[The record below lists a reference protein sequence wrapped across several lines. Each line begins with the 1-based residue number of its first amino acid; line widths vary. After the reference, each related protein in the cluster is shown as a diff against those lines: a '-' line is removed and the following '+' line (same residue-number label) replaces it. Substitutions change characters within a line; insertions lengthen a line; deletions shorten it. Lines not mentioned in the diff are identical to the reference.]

1 MKEKNNNG
9 KKISPQI
16 LVPMIIGAICVITIL
31 VVVGFVTP
39 KRATAGQ
46 LQENLNLGSKYLEAG
61 EYDKAEVAFK
71 DALKIDKKSTDATL
85 GLAKVYNGKKQ
96 PEKALDMLKAAGKN
110 MKNTSK
116 SSLKKNV
123 DVWNS
128 RVNEY
133 QNTFAQTKSLFAQQ
147 GNTSQIQAAEKEEK
161 TIIEYVTVVIN
172 ITPEATSPEESMA
185 APITESPEESI
196 AEPTTKPTS
205 GSLDNGSGRT
215 VADSGDVQGKNSI
228 DDSDSKKIGKKSGM
242 SETPSVIPKE
252 PEIPSVTPKE
262 EPETP
267 SITPKVSE
275 VPSVPPEE
283 PEVPSV
289 SPETPSVPPEE
300 PETPNITE
308 MPPEIPDITEIPPE
322 NPDITE
328 TPISEEPIQEPDN
341 DNTEPEQP
349 EKEENNTEQTENYE
363 TEMPGEDEI
372 LAAYA
377 AQMETSK
384 YVGGTIEYTDSSS
397 IDSVNGILATEQR
410 DFDGDQ
416 RPELLVISVSGGK
429 LEIQLYRAENGEAQ
443 QIAYETAEQGFGDP
457 VEGIT
462 YSGSQE
468 CFIKDNG
475 TSTDIG
481 IVGYYSGMTGESGTL
496 EVRLSVAMYKVNS
509 DGTLNMAGNAALVN
523 GTQLYLNGMTP
534 QDGGKDAFIGELSNM
549 GLNGSWVSE
558 SADIM
563 ASMDLN
569 NNPMQDTAG
578 VPNPV
583 NEGLSLKETGI
594 QDLTVI
600 NAGMQ
605 PGSSS
610 MDFSVK

>member
-1 MKEKNNNG
+1 MQNSEDDD
-9 KKISPQI
+9 I
-16 LVPMIIGAICVITIL
+16 
-31 VVVGFVTP
+31 
-39 KRATAGQ
+39 
-46 LQENLNLGSKYLEAG
+46 
-61 EYDKAEVAFK
+61 
-71 DALKIDKKSTDATL
+71 
-85 GLAKVYNGKKQ
+85 
-96 PEKALDMLKAAGKN
+96 
-110 MKNTSK
+110 
-116 SSLKKNV
+116 V
-123 DVWNS
+123 DV
-128 RVNEY
+128 
-133 QNTFAQTKSLFAQQ
+133 
-147 GNTSQIQAAEKEEK
+147 I
-161 TIIEYVTVVIN
+161 
-172 ITPEATSPEESMA
+172 
-185 APITESPEESI
+185 
-196 AEPTTKPTS
+196 
-205 GSLDNGSGRT
+205 
-215 VADSGDVQGKNSI
+215 
-228 DDSDSKKIGKKSGM
+228 
-242 SETPSVIPKE
+242 E
-252 PEIPSVTPKE
+252 PEWS
-262 EPETP
+262 
-267 SITPKVSE
+267 
-275 VPSVPPEE
+275 
-283 PEVPSV
+283 
-289 SPETPSVPPEE
+289 
-300 PETPNITE
+300 
-308 MPPEIPDITEIPPE
+308 
-322 NPDITE
+322 
-328 TPISEEPIQEPDN
+328 Q
-341 DNTEPEQP
+341 
-349 EKEENNTEQTENYE
+349 
-363 TEMPGEDEI
+363 DEI

-384 YVGGTIEYTDSSS
+384 YAGGTIEYTDSSS

-558 SADIM
+558 SADIL